1 MPASSSVPAPTSKGR
16 LGTGEAVAYGL
27 LQGPTEL
34 LPVSSSGH
42 LVLAPWLAGSDY
54 LRLDPELR
62 KAFEVALHVGT
73 AAALV
78 LVMRGEVIEAI
89 TEMDSRRAAL
99 VVSTLAPAAVA
110 VLLFE
115 RQIERYAS
123 RPEVVAAGLAV
134 GGVAMLL
141 ADRHGGER
149 GRQTATAADG
159 IVIGGAQALALI
171 PGVSRNGA
179 TLVAARLRGFD
190 RQAAMELSMHA
201 ALPVIGA
208 ASLLKGVRLAK
219 RGLPPELRR
228 GFVLGAAGAFV
239 SSLACARLLAHSRR
253 ARRLTPYGL
262 YRIGLA
268 AVVAKALRRRRN
280 AASADVTVV

>member
-1 MPASSSVPAPTSKGR
+1 MPRPETHGR
-16 LGTGEAVAYGL
+16 LGTGEALAYGL

-42 LVLAPWLAGSDY
+42 LVLAPWLAESDY
-54 LRLDPELR
+54 QQLDPELR

-78 LVMRGEVIEAI
+78 LVLGDEVIEAI
-89 TEMDSRRAAL
+89 TELDSRRIGL
-99 VVSTLAPAAVA
+99 VASTLAPAALA

-123 RPEVVAAGLAV
+123 RPEVVAVGLVAGS
-134 GGVAMLL
+134 VAMLF
-141 ADRHGGER
+141 AER
-149 GRQTATAADG
+149 SDGQRSRDSATAIDG
-159 IVIGGAQALALI
+159 LVIGTAQALALV

-201 ALPVIGA
+201 ALPVIGGA
-208 ASLLKGVRLAK
+208 AVLKGGRLAK
-219 RGLPPELRR
+219 RGLPRGLRS
-228 GFVLGAAGAFV
+228 GFAIGLAGAFA
-239 SSLACARLLAHSRR
+239 SSLACARLLSHSRR
-253 ARRLTPYGL
+253 ARRLTPYAL
-262 YRIGLA
+262 YRIALA
-268 AVVAKALRRRRN
+268 ATVGAVLKRRREQR
-280 AASADVTVV
+280 SADVTVV

>member
-1 MPASSSVPAPTSKGR
+1 MDAGATAGR
-16 LGTGEAVAYGL
+16 LGASEALAYGL

-42 LVLAPWLAGSDY
+42 LVLAPWLSNSDY
-54 LRLDPELR
+54 QRLDPELR

-78 LVMRGEVIEAI
+78 LVMRDEVVEAI
-89 TEMDSRRAAL
+89 TELDRRRLGL

-110 VLLFE
+110 VLVFE

-123 RPEVVAAGLAV
+123 RPPVVAGGLAA
-134 GGVAMLL
+134 GAVAMWL
-141 ADRHGGER
+141 ADRRPGHRSRES
-149 GRQTATAADG
+149 ATMRDG
-159 IVIGGAQALALI
+159 IVIGTAQALALV

-208 ASLLKGVRLAK
+208 AAVLKGVRLAK
-219 RGLPPELRR
+219 RGLPHELRAS
-228 GFVLGAAGAFV
+228 FALGATGAFV
-239 SSLACARLLAHSRR
+239 SSLASARLVAHSRR
-253 ARRLTPYGL
+253 ARKLAPYAA

-268 AVVAKALRRRRN
+268 AAVGATLWRRRR
-280 AASADVTVV
+280 ASGAD

>member
-1 MPASSSVPAPTSKGR
+1 MEAGAKAGR
-16 LGTGEAVAYGL
+16 LGAGEALAYGL

-42 LVLAPWLAGSDY
+42 LVLAPWLLGSDY
-54 LRLDPELR
+54 QHLDPELR

-73 AAALV
+73 AAALI
-78 LVMRGEVIEAI
+78 LVMREEVIEAI
-89 TEMDSRRAAL
+89 TELDTRRLGL

-110 VLLFE
+110 VLVFE

-123 RPEVVAAGLAV
+123 RPPVVATGLAA
-134 GGVAMLL
+134 GAIAMLL
-141 ADRHGGER
+141 ADRQPSYR
-149 GRQTATAADG
+149 ARDSATARDG
-159 IVIGGAQALALI
+159 IVIGTAQALALV

-208 ASLLKGVRLAK
+208 AAMLKGTRLAK
-219 RGLPPELRR
+219 RGLPRELRG
-228 GFVLGAAGAFV
+228 GFALGAIGAFA
-239 SSLACARLLAHSRR
+239 SSLASARLVARSRR
-253 ARRLTPYGL
+253 ARRLAPYAV

-268 AVVAKALRRRRN
+268 TTVGVALWRRRN
-280 AASADVTVV
+280 ASSADDGVV